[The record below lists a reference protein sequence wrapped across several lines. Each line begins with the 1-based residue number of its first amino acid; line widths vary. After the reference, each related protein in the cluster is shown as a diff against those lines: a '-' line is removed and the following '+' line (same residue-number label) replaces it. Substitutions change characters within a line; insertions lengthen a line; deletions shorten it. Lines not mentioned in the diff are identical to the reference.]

1 MATKKRA
8 KILPNNLFSTLWF
21 EADKLDD
28 KSEYINKFT
37 SYTSKNVIKFK
48 AKYDIEIEEAYNVL
62 SEIFDKQHMTFKEI
76 LEAASKTKAEISHS
90 FCIPIKTIDDW
101 YTGRR
106 KCPSYIR
113 LNILRQYHLINL
125 GKHIYTELEEEYKT
139 SKPAV
144 YRKHKNNI
152 EPPTQKKE
160 ELKQIPKIILSSRSE
175 ILLYEKLSKMGI
187 HSVKD
192 LTTRERK
199 IKEKAA
205 SKAKSKQLTNPAPI
219 EKKQQYTISSMF
231 KDEAELD
238 DWLENYEPRK
248 FDESLLNW
256 KKND

>member
-1 MATKKRA
+1 MRM
-8 KILPNNLFSTLWF
+8 KILPDNLFSTLWS
-21 EADKLDD
+21 EAEKHDD

-37 SYTSKNVIKFK
+37 SYTSKDVIRFK
-48 AKYDIEIEEAYNVL
+48 ANYDIEIEEAYNVL

-76 LEAASKTKAEISHS
+76 LEAAGKTKAEISHS
-90 FCIPIKTIDDW
+90 FCIPYRTVEDW
-101 YTGRR
+101 YRGKA
-106 KCPSYIR
+106 KCASYIR
-113 LNILRQYHLINL
+113 LSILRQYHLINL

-144 YRKHKNNI
+144 YRKQKNNL
-152 EPPTQKKE
+152 EPIVQKKE
-160 ELKQIPKIILSSRSE
+160 EPKQIPKIILSSRSE
-175 ILLYEKLSKMGI
+175 ILLYEKLAKMGI
-187 HSVKD
+187 RSVKD

-219 EKKQQYTISSMF
+219 EKKQEYTISSMF
-231 KDEAELD
+231 KDEDELD

-248 FDESLLNW
+248 FDESLFNW